1 MSLRARIVLGSIA
14 AFSMSFASTLYA
26 ADGSADS
33 IQRQSTVH
41 FADLNLDRSA
51 DVAVL
56 YERISQ
62 AAEQVCRQR
71 ALNGADVVSP
81 RFDQCVADTVEKAVA
96 KVNRASLTAFSRE
109 RQPMRVASAA
119 APF

>member
-14 AFSMSFASTLYA
+14 AFSVSFASAVYA
-26 ADGSADS
+26 GDGPADP
-33 IQRQSTVH
+33 IQHQATVH

-56 YERISQ
+56 YERISV

-81 RFDQCVADTVEKAVA
+81 RYDHCVADTVEKAVA
-96 KVNRASLTAFSRE
+96 RVNRASLTAFSRE

-119 APF
+119 PF